1 MRFNAV
7 RVGLMVLA
15 VCPVGRAA
23 EHVTFKNG
31 FEQDCVRHEVVG
43 DKVRLYFAGK
53 GAEAN
58 FQDLSADSVLRV
70 EEIADVP
77 VIADAPPTVVAPK
90 APNAELTK
98 AEMKEMLAHAGDAHN
113 IDADLLASVVRAES
127 GGQVKAVS
135 RTGAKG
141 LMQLMPGTANEMGVE
156 DAFRPEQNIAGGTAY
171 LDALLTRYH
180 DNVVKALAAYNAGP
194 GAVDKYHGVPPY
206 RETQAYVARVI
217 REFNRRKQMA
227 LVARSE

>member
-1 MRFNAV
+1 MARTGLT
-7 RVGLMVLA
+7 RVVLA
-15 VCPVGRAA
+15 AVCVLAMNLPTWAA

-43 DKVRLYFAGK
+43 DKVRLYFGGK

-70 EEIADVP
+70 EEVADVP

-90 APNAELTK
+90 TPSAELTK

-127 GGQVKAVS
+127 G
-135 RTGAKG
+135 
-141 LMQLMPGTANEMGVE
+141 
-156 DAFRPEQNIAGGTAY
+156 
-171 LDALLTRYH
+171 
-180 DNVVKALAAYNAGP
+180 
-194 GAVDKYHGVPPY
+194 
-206 RETQAYVARVI
+206 
-217 REFNRRKQMA
+217 
-227 LVARSE
+227 